1 MLVAQGN
8 LAEALASYK
17 DSLAIR
23 DRLAKADPNN
33 AGWQLDLSVSYNN
46 VGDVLVAQ
54 GNLAE
59 ALASYKD
66 SLAIRDRLAKADPN
80 NAGWQRDLSVSYDK
94 VGDVLVAQGNLKEAL
109 ETYRNSLTISK
120 ALVAKDGSNKQWQ
133 GVLDYGIGQT
143 GGLAYRFVI
152 ARDFADAL
160 EAADEA
166 IALAPDKIWIYTNR
180 AHALMF
186 LGRIDE
192 ARALYLQY
200 RGKPNVVGDKPWEEA
215 ILADFAELR
224 KAGLTHPLMDEI
236 ENTFKRG
243 VTVESVAQPA
253 QAAQ

>member
-1 MLVAQGN
+1 MQVAQGD
-8 LAEALASYK
+8 LPAALASYQAC
-17 DSLAIR
+17 LAI
-23 DRLAKADPNN
+23 
-33 AGWQLDLSVSYNN
+33 S
-46 VGDVLVAQ
+46 
-54 GNLAE
+54 E
-59 ALASYKD
+59 
-66 SLAIRDRLAKADPN
+66 RLAKADPN
-80 NAGWQRDLSVSYDK
+80 NAGWQRDLSVSHDK
-94 VGDVLVAQGNLKEAL
+94 IGDVLEAQGNLKAAL

-133 GVLDYGIGQT
+133 GVLDYGIGQI
-143 GGLAYRFVI
+143 GSLAYRFVI

-186 LGRIDE
+186 LGWIDE

-200 RGKPNVVGDKPWEEA
+200 RGKPNVVGDKPWEGA

-243 VTVESVAQPA
+243 VTVELVAQPA